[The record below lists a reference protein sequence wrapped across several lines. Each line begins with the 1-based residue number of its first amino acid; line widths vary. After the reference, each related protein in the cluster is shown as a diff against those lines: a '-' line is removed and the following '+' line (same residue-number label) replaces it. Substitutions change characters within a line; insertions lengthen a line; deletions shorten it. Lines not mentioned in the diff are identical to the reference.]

1 MLDMTKIVLF
11 NVFTIYV
18 YIALG
23 LYQKKKREILVKYD
37 KC

>member
-23 LYQKKKREILVKYD
+23 LYQKKKKGD
-37 KC
+37 FG